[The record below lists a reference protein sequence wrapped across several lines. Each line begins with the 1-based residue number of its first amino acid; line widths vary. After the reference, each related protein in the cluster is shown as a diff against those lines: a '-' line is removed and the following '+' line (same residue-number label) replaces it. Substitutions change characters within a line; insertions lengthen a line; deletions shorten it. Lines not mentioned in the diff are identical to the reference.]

1 MSLAVAETVSIP
13 RPNDNLE
20 PLHPLYADTLNLIAH
35 LKILDCNIWYTQIL
49 NVTIKIV
56 KLF

>member
-1 MSLAVAETVSIP
+1 MSPAVAETVSIP

-20 PLHPLYADTLNLIAH
+20 PIPPLYADTLNLIAH